1 MPDVLGF
8 FASLR
13 GGTIFTMLVIAGGFL
28 NSQAYCFADNLNLK
42 VSKRNGVLVE
52 GRFQIPI

>member
-1 MPDVLGF
+1 
-8 FASLR
+8 
-13 GGTIFTMLVIAGGFL
+13 MLVIAGVFL
-28 NSQAYCFADNLNLK
+28 NSQAYCFADNLNLNLK